1 MPSSAI
7 GAGAARYSRP
17 LTRTRPAEGSSRPA
31 IIRIVVDLP
40 APFGPRKPVTT
51 PGRTTKSSPLTASFA
66 PYRLLR
72 FSTSIIAC
80 SLPSV
85 TPVTPG
91 TPPTLG
97 ITRPARHRP
106 RGHKPTRPP
115 MPQGLPAGG
124 QGRLGVHRER
134 VPAHPHIRGPTGPAQ
149 VSVRLCCRRPGQ
161 SACPRQHACC
171 HRACEHSPARHRV
184 THRDH
189 LPRLRFFYHY
199 RLLGEVRRGKRRGC
213 RGFPVIRRGLPWTA
227 R

>member
-17 LTRTRPAEGSSRPA
+17 LTRTRPVVGSSRPA

-51 PGRTTKSSPLTASFA
+51 PGWTTKSSPATASFS

-80 SLPSV
+80 SLIGNAGNS
-85 TPVTPG
+85 G

-106 RGHKPTRPP
+106 SGHKPSRPP
-115 MPQGLPAGG
+115 MPQGLSAHRPTAYPARREASTMATGHVPQPPPARARDNAAQRSHVSQPG
-124 QGRLGVHRER
+124 PAPPERQQHREQLL
-134 VPAHPHIRGPTGPAQ
+134 ATE
-149 VSVRLCCRRPGQ
+149 PG
-161 SACPRQHACC
+161 SPRSQ
-171 HRACEHSPARHRV
+171 
-184 THRDH
+184 
-189 LPRLRFFYHY
+189 
-199 RLLGEVRRGKRRGC
+199 
-213 RGFPVIRRGLPWTA
+213 
-227 R
+227 

>member
-17 LTRTRPAEGSSRPA
+17 LTLTRPAVGASRPA

-40 APFGPRKPVTT
+40 APFGPRNPVTT
-51 PGRTTKSSPLTASFA
+51 PGRTTKSSPLTASLS

-85 TPVTPG
+85 TPG
-91 TPPTLG
+91 TRPTLG

-106 RGHKPTRPP
+106 RGHKPTGPP

-134 VPAHPHIRGPTGPAQ
+134 VPA
-149 VSVRLCCRRPGQ
+149 
-161 SACPRQHACC
+161 
-171 HRACEHSPARHRV
+171 
-184 THRDH
+184 
-189 LPRLRFFYHY
+189 
-199 RLLGEVRRGKRRGC
+199 
-213 RGFPVIRRGLPWTA
+213 
-227 R
+227 